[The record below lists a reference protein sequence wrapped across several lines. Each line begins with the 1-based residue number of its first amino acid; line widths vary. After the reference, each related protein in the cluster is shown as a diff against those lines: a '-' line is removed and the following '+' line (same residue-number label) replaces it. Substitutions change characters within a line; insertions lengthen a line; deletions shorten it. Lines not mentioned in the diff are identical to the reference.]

1 MRMSIEKL
9 CGVLK
14 IACAKLSYFV
24 YKALS
29 DVCVNINIEKI
40 YTKFWFL
47 FGDFHQDPH
56 RPFGDFEN
64 PLGQHAV
71 PSGLRSGPQARR
83 AALWDFQNPLRAPG
97 DLDENPLTKIRILP
111 TNS

>member
-1 MRMSIEKL
+1 MSIEKL

-14 IACAKLSYFV
+14 IVCAKLSYFV

-64 PLGQHAV
+64 PLGQHA
-71 PSGLRSGPQARR
+71 LE
-83 AALWDFQNPLRAPG
+83 DFQNPLRAQG
-97 DLDENPLTKIRILP
+97 IWMKIPSQKPEFSIYIFFEQK
-111 TNS
+111 

>member
-71 PSGLRSGPQARR
+71 PSGLRSGPRARR
-83 AALWDFQNPLRAPG
+83 AALGDF
-97 DLDENPLTKIRILP
+97 
-111 TNS
+111 